1 MFRTDNTHIIV
12 RHLDGPG
19 LRYSGYGQC
28 GANDDV
34 IVDGTRY
41 RRFLRNSLPA
51 TAAAAN
57 RGTAR
62 FRRHET

>member
-1 MFRTDNTHIIV
+1 MFRPDNTHIIV

-28 GANDDV
+28 GVNDDV
-34 IVDGTRY
+34 IVVDGTRN

-51 TAAAAN
+51 ADN
-57 RGTAR
+57 HGTAR